1 MKYNTRNLAAMLL
14 TTATIGNVNAAEIKD
29 PKCISKMKIEYVAE
43 NIQKHFPEVRPNTYL
58 LDGKKGRSSK
68 GQLTVHL
75 YSTTKPSPK
84 DLSFF
89 DRRGPESTWYNVS
102 SDFQGKIGC
111 ADEGIKLTRTHTDS
125 FDKKE
130 AQRRFNQIVNS
141 AYNKISVLLKEYEKA
156 VENHSEI
163 GSDKTEKLVEELTA
177 KMEQENAWD
186 YQRRSEQILSKFNIN
201 NLQQKVGALSGGQK
215 KRLSLALL
223 LLENADI
230 LLLDEPTNHLDI
242 SMIEWLEKFLQ
253 QQNITV
259 LMVTHDR
266 YFLERVCN
274 NIMELEGGNL
284 YHHKGNFSYFLEKR
298 AERESNF
305 DVEIGKAQKLMKKE
319 LEWIRRSP
327 KARTTKSKARI
338 DNFDKIKKKASSKR
352 ITQELNIDVKM
363 DRMGGKILELKNIKK
378 SFGDLTI
385 LDGFDYTF
393 KKGERIGILGKN
405 GVGKSTF
412 LNIITGRENP
422 DSGKINVGE
431 TINYGYF
438 TQGGLDTDED
448 RRVIT
453 VLKDIA
459 EFIVMSDKRKVS
471 ASQLLEHFM
480 FTPEMQF
487 TEVKRLSGGERR
499 RLYLLTVL
507 MKNPNFL
514 ILDEP
519 TNDLDLLTLTKLEE
533 FLLQYKGCLILVSH
547 DRYFMDKLTE
557 HLFVFTGN
565 GEIEDHYC
573 TYSEYREKEIAQEK
587 EFKKIQH
594 LEKQN
599 SKVKAPKKKLSFNDQ
614 YEYTNLEKEI
624 QDLEKEKSE
633 IESNIQIPN
642 IELAK
647 IMEKSER
654 LGIVINLIDE
664 KEMRWM
670 ELDEMQ

>member
-1 MKYNTRNLAAMLL
+1 MNLLA
-14 TTATIGNVNAAEIKD
+14 V
-29 PKCISKMKIEYVAE
+29 E
-43 NIQKHFPEVRPNTYL
+43 NL
-58 LDGKKGRSSK
+58 GKNFGERILFEGLSFGLSK
-68 GQLTVHL
+68 GDKVALIANNGTGKSSMLKILAGQ
-75 YSTTKPSPK
+75 
-84 DLSFF
+84 D
-89 DRRGPESTWYNVS
+89 S
-102 SDFQGKIGC
+102 SD
-111 ADEGIKLTRTHTDS
+111 EGEVIFRNECKVSYLSQDAIFDDILTIN
-125 FDKKE
+125 E
-130 AQRRFNQIVNS
+130 LINS
-141 AYNKISVLLKEYEKA
+141 AHNKISILVKDYEKA
-156 VENHSEI
+156 VEDHSNE
-163 GSDKTEKLVEELTA
+163 GNAQTEKLVEELTA

-378 SFGDLTI
+378 SYGDLTI

-547 DRYFMDKLTE
+547 DRFFMDKLTE

-614 YEYTNLEKEI
+614 YEYNNLEKEI

-633 IESNIQIPN
+633 LESNIQIPN
-642 IELAK
+642 IELAE

-654 LGIVINLIDE
+654 LGVVIDLIDE
-664 KEMRWM
+664 KEIRWM
-670 ELDEMQ
+670 ELDDI

>member
-1 MKYNTRNLAAMLL
+1 MNLLA
-14 TTATIGNVNAAEIKD
+14 V
-29 PKCISKMKIEYVAE
+29 E
-43 NIQKHFPEVRPNTYL
+43 NL
-58 LDGKKGRSSK
+58 GKNFGERILFEGLSFGLSK
-68 GQLTVHL
+68 GDKVALIANNGTGKSSMLKILAGQ
-75 YSTTKPSPK
+75 
-84 DLSFF
+84 D
-89 DRRGPESTWYNVS
+89 S
-102 SDFQGKIGC
+102 SDEGEVIFRNECKISYLSQD
-111 ADEGIKLTRTHTDS
+111 AIFDDRLTIN
-125 FDKKE
+125 E
-130 AQRRFNQIVNS
+130 LINS
-141 AYNKISVLLKEYEKA
+141 AHNKISILVKNYEKA
-156 VENHSEI
+156 VEDHSKE
-163 GSDKTEKLVEELTA
+163 GNAQTEKLVEELTA

-547 DRYFMDKLTE
+547 DRFFMDKLTE

-573 TYSEYREKEIAQEK
+573 TYSQYREKEIAQEK

-633 IESNIQIPN
+633 LESNIQIPN
-642 IELAK
+642 IELAE

-654 LGIVINLIDE
+654 LGIVINLIEE

-670 ELDEMQ
+670 ELDVQRSKTALIDNIFRNFNKNNLLNIKDKYPLIFF

>member
-1 MKYNTRNLAAMLL
+1 MNLLAVENLAKNFGERVLFEEL
-14 TTATIGNVNAAEIKD
+14 SFG
-29 PKCISKMKIEYVAE
+29 
-43 NIQKHFPEVRPNTYL
+43 L
-58 LDGKKGRSSK
+58 SK
-68 GQLTVHL
+68 GDKVALIANNGTGKSSLLKIIAGIDIADAGEVIFRNECRVSYLAQDVI
-75 YSTTKPSPK
+75 
-84 DLSFF
+84 F
-89 DRRGPESTWYNVS
+89 D
-102 SDFQGKIGC
+102 D
-111 ADEGIKLTRTHTDS
+111 KLTIS
-125 FDKKE
+125 E
-130 AQRRFNQIVNS
+130 LINS
-141 AYNKISVLLKEYEKA
+141 AHNKISVLVKEYEKA

-163 GSDKTEKLVEELTA
+163 GSDKTEKLVEELTT

-201 NLQQKVGALSGGQK
+201 NFEQKVGDLSGGQK

-242 SMIEWLEKFLQ
+242 AMIEWLEKYLQ

-274 NIMELEGGNL
+274 HIIELEAGNL
-284 YHHKGNFSYFLEKR
+284 YHHKGNYGYFLEKR
-298 AERESNF
+298 TERESNF
-305 DVEIGKAQKLMKKE
+305 DVEVGKAQKLMKKE

-338 DNFDKIKKKASSKR
+338 DNFDKIKKKATSKR
-352 ITQELNIDVKM
+352 VTKELNIDVKM
-363 DRMGGKILELKNIKK
+363 DRIGGKILELKNIRK
-378 SFGDLTI
+378 SYDDLLI
-385 LDGFDYTF
+385 LDGFNYTF

-412 LNIITGRENP
+412 LNIITGKEKP
-422 DSGKINVGE
+422 DSGKINIGE

-438 TQGGLDTDED
+438 TQVGLDVDND
-448 RRVIT
+448 KRVIQ

-459 EFIVMSDKRKVS
+459 DFIVMSDGKKIS

-480 FTPEMQF
+480 FSPEMQF
-487 TEVKRLSGGERR
+487 TQVKRLSGGEKR
-499 RLYLLTVL
+499 RLHLLTVL

-547 DRYFMDKLTE
+547 DRFFMDKLTE
-557 HLFVFTGN
+557 HLLVFKGN

-573 TYSEYREKEIAQEK
+573 TYSQYRAKQLEQEK

-594 LEKQN
+594 LEKKN
-599 SKVKAPKKKLSFNDQ
+599 SKAKAVRKQLSFNDQ
-614 YEYTNLEKEI
+614 YEYTNLEKELA
-624 QDLEKEKSE
+624 DLEKEKINLE
-633 IESNIQIPN
+633 TCVQDPD
-642 IELAK
+642 IELSK
-647 IMEKSER
+647 MMEKSER
-654 LGIVINLIDE
+654 LGVVINLIDE
-664 KEMRWM
+664 KEIRWM

>member
-1 MKYNTRNLAAMLL
+1 MNLLA
-14 TTATIGNVNAAEIKD
+14 V
-29 PKCISKMKIEYVAE
+29 E
-43 NIQKHFPEVRPNTYL
+43 NL
-58 LDGKKGRSSK
+58 GKNFGERVLFEGLSFGLSK
-68 GQLTVHL
+68 GDKVALIANNGTG
-75 YSTTKPSPK
+75 K
-84 DLSFF
+84 
-89 DRRGPESTWYNVS
+89 S
-102 SDFQGKIGC
+102 SMLKILAGQETS
-111 ADEGIKLTRTHTDS
+111 DEGEVIFRNNCKVSYLSQDAI
-125 FDKKE
+125 FDDNLSIS
-130 AQRRFNQIVNS
+130 QLINS
-141 AYNKISVLLKEYEKA
+141 AHNKISLLVKEYEKA
-156 VENHSEI
+156 VENHSKI
-163 GSDKTEKLVEELTA
+163 GNTKTEKAVEELTA

-186 YQRRSEQILSKFNIN
+186 YQRKSEQILSKFNIN
-201 NLQQKVGALSGGQK
+201 NLAQKVGALSGGQK
-215 KRLSLALL
+215 KRLALALL

-242 SMIEWLEKFLQ
+242 SMIEWLEKYLQ
-253 QQNITV
+253 QQNITL

-274 NIMELEGGNL
+274 HIMELEGGNL

-305 DVEIGKAQKLMKKE
+305 DVEIAKAQKLMKKE

-338 DNFDKIKKKASSKR
+338 DNFDKIKKKATSKR

-378 SFGDLTI
+378 SYDDLVI

-412 LNIITGRENP
+412 LNIITGKEKA
-422 DSGKINVGE
+422 DSGKINIGE

-438 TQGGLDTDED
+438 TQGGLAVDED
-448 RRVIT
+448 RRVIQI
-453 VLKDIA
+453 LKDIA

-499 RLYLLTVL
+499 RLHLLTVL

-533 FLLQYKGCLILVSH
+533 FLLQFKGCLILVSH
-547 DRYFMDKLTE
+547 DRFFMDKLTE
-557 HLFVFTGN
+557 HLFVFTGD
-565 GEIEDHYC
+565 GKVEDHYC
-573 TYSEYREKEIAQEK
+573 TYSEYRTQQIKEEK

-594 LEKQN
+594 LEKEN
-599 SKVKAPKKKLSFNDQ
+599 SKVKAPKKKLSFNEK
-614 YEYTNLEKEI
+614 YEYDALEKEVEE
-624 QDLEKEKSE
+624 LEKERTVLE
-633 IESNIQIPN
+633 ISIQKPN
-642 IELAK
+642 IALEE
-647 IMEKSER
+647 MMQKSKR
-654 LGIVINLIDE
+654 LGEVLNLIEE
-664 KEMRWM
+664 KEFRWM
-670 ELDEMQ
+670 ELDEKQQ

>member
-1 MKYNTRNLAAMLL
+1 MNLLA
-14 TTATIGNVNAAEIKD
+14 V
-29 PKCISKMKIEYVAE
+29 E
-43 NIQKHFPEVRPNTYL
+43 NL
-58 LDGKKGRSSK
+58 GKNFGERVLFEGLSFGLSK
-68 GQLTVHL
+68 GDKVALIANNGTG
-75 YSTTKPSPK
+75 K
-84 DLSFF
+84 
-89 DRRGPESTWYNVS
+89 S
-102 SDFQGKIGC
+102 SMLKILAGQDTQ
-111 ADEGIKLTRTHTDS
+111 DEGEVIFRNNCKVSYLSQDAI
-125 FDKKE
+125 FDDNLSI
-130 AQRRFNQIVNS
+130 NQLINS
-141 AYNKISVLLKEYEKA
+141 AHNKISLLVKEYEKA
-156 VENHSEI
+156 VENHSKI
-163 GSDKTEKLVEELTA
+163 GNTKTEKAVEELTA

-186 YQRRSEQILSKFNIN
+186 YQRKSEQILSKFNIN
-201 NLQQKVGALSGGQK
+201 NLEQKVGALSGGQK
-215 KRLSLALL
+215 KRLALALL

-242 SMIEWLEKFLQ
+242 SMIEWLEKYLQ
-253 QQNITV
+253 QQNITL

-274 NIMELEGGNL
+274 HIMELEGGNL

-305 DVEIGKAQKLMKKE
+305 DVEIAKAQKLMKKE

-338 DNFDKIKKKASSKR
+338 DNFDKIKKKATSKR
-352 ITQELNIDVKM
+352 ITKELNIDVKM

-378 SFGDLTI
+378 SYGDLVI

-412 LNIITGRENP
+412 LNIITGKEKA

-438 TQGGLDTDED
+438 TQGGLAVDED
-448 RRVIT
+448 RRVIQI
-453 VLKDIA
+453 LKDIA
-459 EFIVMSDKRKVS
+459 DFIIMSDKRKVS

-487 TEVKRLSGGERR
+487 TEVKRLSGGEKR
-499 RLYLLTVL
+499 RLHLLTVL

-533 FLLQYKGCLILVSH
+533 FLLQFKGCLILVSH
-547 DRYFMDKLTE
+547 DRFFMDKLTE
-557 HLFVFTGN
+557 HLFVFTGD
-565 GEIEDHYC
+565 GKVEDHYC
-573 TYSEYREKEIAQEK
+573 TYSEYRTQQIKEEK

-594 LEKQN
+594 LEKEN
-599 SKVKAPKKKLSFNDQ
+599 SKVKAPKKKLSFNEK
-614 YEYTNLEKEI
+614 YEYDTLEKEVEE
-624 QDLEKEKSE
+624 LEKERTVLE
-633 IESNIQIPN
+633 ISIQKPN
-642 IELAK
+642 IALEE
-647 IMEKSER
+647 MMQKSKR
-654 LGIVINLIDE
+654 LGEVLNLIEE
-664 KEMRWM
+664 KEFRWM
-670 ELDEMQ
+670 ELDEKQQ